1 MAHESASDLVKVAT
15 CFPPDWLRRRRGLSG
30 PFTEQP
36 LKNNFNSFYKISLSV
51 IIQTGED
58 TRTSEIKFPSARSCH
73 APRILTNCVLVL
85 QIVAYQ
91 PYSFSVD
98 WWALGVLIYEML
110 AGQVSML
117 ESNFFEVVWYLLT
130 YSQFS
135 STGYQRV
142 FFAQSFDQVEVELN
156 FNVEG
161 KSERE

>member
-1 MAHESASDLVKVAT
+1 MAHESASDLVKIGS

-30 PFTEQP
+30 PFTEQS
-36 LKNNFNSFYKISLSV
+36 LKNDFNSFYKISLSV
-51 IIQTGED
+51 IIQTWED
-58 TRTSEIKFPSARSCH
+58 TCTSEIKFPSARSCL

-117 ESNFFEVVWYLLT
+117 ESNFFEVVWHLLT
-130 YSQFS
+130 VSSSPLDFNEYSLP
-135 STGYQRV
+135 RV
-142 FFAQSFDQVEVELN
+142 SIKSRLN
-156 FNVEG
+156 
-161 KSERE
+161 